1 MSYHIKKEV
10 KFGPKYVE
18 HIYGSHPEIWSGTWM
33 KVLLSL
39 LACSNLLTFQVGH
52 DVNNSPTSF
61 NYLCQF
67 CQRNSRSR
75 TQIGIFFFY

>member
-33 KVLLSL
+33 KVLYILIFIIFIQYSDST
-39 LACSNLLTFQVGH
+39 AI
-52 DVNNSPTSF
+52 
-61 NYLCQF
+61 YLF
-67 CQRNSRSR
+67 DH
-75 TQIGIFFFY
+75 